1 MKRLLRSLLL
11 GAILSAL
18 LCVGV
23 LAADSESVKG
33 GIYNISENT
42 DVTLTPKDASGSS
55 IPAGTDTSISGDYYA
70 NAVKFDVKADNLT
83 ENQQYLLLVLK
94 GGADGSA
101 PGVPTADNIAYIDQ
115 AAATETGVSFTAY
128 PKELTKGKYYVYLVG
143 GGTAFAQSQVASF
156 EYDKKYT
163 LGDVDEDGYW
173 TANDALYTLQIAV
186 NKVVLK
192 IDGIDTPVTDVIR
205 AAADTDKDGYATAN
219 DALLILQKAV
229 GKNVF

>member
-18 LCVGV
+18 LCVGA
-23 LAADSESVKG
+23 LAADSEPVKG
-33 GIYNISENT
+33 GIYNIKSSN
-42 DVTLTPKDASGSS
+42 VTLKPNTEAT
-55 IPAGTDTSISGDYYA
+55 TDTVDGTEYTDYYA
-70 NAVKFDVKADNLT
+70 NAVKFDVKAEKLA

-115 AAATETGVSFTAY
+115 MAATETGVDFTAY

-163 LGDVDEDGYW
+163 LGDVNDDG
-173 TANDALYTLQIAV
+173 AIDSEDALMALEIFIETKIPTERERLAANV
-186 NKVVLK
+186 NRDETVDSV
-192 IDGIDTPVTDVIR
+192 DG
-205 AAADTDKDGYATAN
+205 
-219 DALLILQKAV
+219 LLILKYFV
-229 GKNVF
+229 EEISSFD

>member
-18 LCVGV
+18 LCVGA
-23 LAADSESVKG
+23 LATDSESVKG
-33 GIYNISENT
+33 GIYNITGS
-42 DVTLTPKDASGSS
+42 VTLTPKDASGSS

-70 NAVKFDVKADNLT
+70 NAVKFDVKAENLT

-115 AAATETGVSFTAY
+115 MAATETVVDFTAY
-128 PKELTKGKYYVYLVG
+128 PKELTKGTYYVYLVG

-163 LGDVDEDGYW
+163 LGDVDDDTHI
-173 TANDALYTLQIAV
+173 TANDALCALMMSVDKKPSSGGDWTEIQKL
-186 NKVVLK
+186 
-192 IDGIDTPVTDVIR
+192 
-205 AAADTDKDGYATAN
+205 AADVDGVAGVSAN
-219 DALLILQKAV
+219 DALWILEASVDKRV
-229 GKNVF
+229 LN

>member
-18 LCVGV
+18 LCVGA
-23 LAADSESVKG
+23 LAAESEPVKG
-33 GIYNISENT
+33 GIYNIKSSN
-42 DVTLTPKDASGSS
+42 VTLTPNTEATKDTVD
-55 IPAGTDTSISGDYYA
+55 GTEYTDYYA
-70 NAVKFDVKADNLT
+70 NAVKFDVKAENLT

-115 AAATETGVSFTAY
+115 MAATETVVDFTAY
-128 PKELTKGKYYVYLVG
+128 PKELTKGTYYVYLVG

-163 LGDVDEDGYW
+163 LGDVDDDGYW

-186 NKVVLK
+186 NKVVIK

>member
-18 LCVGV
+18 LCVGA

-33 GIYNISENT
+33 GIYNIKSSN
-42 DVTLTPKDASGSS
+42 VTLKPNTEATKDTVD
-55 IPAGTDTSISGDYYA
+55 GTEYTDYYA
-70 NAVKFDVKADNLT
+70 NAVKFDVKAEKLA

-115 AAATETGVSFTAY
+115 MAATTTGVDFTAY

-143 GGTAFAQSQVASF
+143 GGTAFNSANPAATFQ
-156 EYDKKYT
+156 YDKKYK
-163 LGDVDEDGYW
+163 LGDVDENNRI
-173 TANDALYTLQIAV
+173 TTSDAVEILQSIVGKKTLTETQR
-186 NKVVLK
+186 L
-192 IDGIDTPVTDVIR
+192 
-205 AAADTDKDGYATAN
+205 AADVDGNNSITAG
-219 DALLILQKAV
+219 DAVYILQFIV
-229 GKNVF
+229 GKSIPYDLSND

>member
-18 LCVGV
+18 LCVGA
-23 LAADSESVKG
+23 LAADGEPVKG

-70 NAVKFDVKADNLT
+70 NAVKLEVKAEKLA

-94 GGADGSA
+94 GE
-101 PGVPTADNIAYIDQ
+101 GVPTADNIAYIDQ
-115 AAATETGVSFTAY
+115 AAAQNGSVSFAAY
-128 PKELTKGKYYVYLVG
+128 PKELTKGTYHVYLVG

-163 LGDVDEDGYW
+163 LGDVNEDGEIDSR
-173 TANDALYTLQIAV
+173 DALRTLRGAAGIITLTPNQAKAADV
-186 NKVVLK
+186 NKDDE
-192 IDGIDTPVTDVIR
+192 IDSR
-205 AAADTDKDGYATAN
+205 
-219 DALLILQKAV
+219 DALRILRYVANLITE
-229 GKNVF
+229 F

>member
-18 LCVGV
+18 LCVGA

-33 GIYNISENT
+33 GIYNITGS
-42 DVTLTPKDASGSS
+42 VTLTPKDASGSS

-70 NAVKFDVKADNLT
+70 NAVKFDVKAENLT

-94 GGADGSA
+94 GNADGSA
-101 PGVPTADNIAYIDQ
+101 PGVPTAENIAYIDQ
-115 AAATETGVSFTAY
+115 AAAQNGSVSFAAY
-128 PKELTKGKYYVYLVG
+128 PKELTKGTYHVYLVG

-163 LGDVDEDGYW
+163 LGDVNDDG
-173 TANDALYTLQIAV
+173 AIDSEDALMALEIFIETKIPTERERLAANV
-186 NKVVLK
+186 NRDETVDSV
-192 IDGIDTPVTDVIR
+192 DG
-205 AAADTDKDGYATAN
+205 
-219 DALLILQKAV
+219 LLILKYFV
-229 GKNVF
+229 EEISSFD

>member
-18 LCVGV
+18 LCVGA
-23 LAADSESVKG
+23 LAADSEPVKG
-33 GIYNISENT
+33 GIYNIKSSN
-42 DVTLTPKDASGSS
+42 VTLKPNTEATKDTVDGAEY
-55 IPAGTDTSISGDYYA
+55 TDYYA
-70 NAVKFDVKADNLT
+70 NAVKFDVKAENLT
-83 ENQQYLLLVLK
+83 KDQQYLLLVLK

-115 AAATETGVSFTAY
+115 MAATETGVSFTAY

-163 LGDVDEDGYW
+163 LGDVNEDGEIDSR
-173 TANDALYTLQIAV
+173 DALRTLRGAAGIITMTPNQAKAADV
-186 NKVVLK
+186 NKDNE
-192 IDGIDTPVTDVIR
+192 IDSR
-205 AAADTDKDGYATAN
+205 
-219 DALLILQKAV
+219 DALRILRYVANLITE
-229 GKNVF
+229 F